1 MGCLTNTMSV
11 GMKHDMSLARDL
23 EWYKNRIFKFFLEFE
38 IYSYQITMH
47 S

>member
-23 EWYKNRIFKFFLEFE
+23 EWYKNRIFKFFFGVRNLFLSNH
-38 IYSYQITMH
+38 YA
-47 S
+47 